1 MSLKSLLVSLAAA
14 SVIAS
19 GVQAQDI
26 PAFEGE
32 VDRTIRSAC
41 HGFMVDALP
50 DAVSWLREA
59 IYEGSPFCRR
69 VLNAGDQEA
78 FGDAVQDAY
87 ARLGP
92 GDVRLDLTQ
101 KRDRDLN
108 VTIECDSEYMCM
120 ETRLEFQDT
129 DTPVS
134 QQDYD
139 VVSAYCDGRYGC
151 IQAYFENWPAPLP
164 TPRPIDQAEMTRFSE
179 VISPAALASLST
191 APEAPPTPAPDS
203 PAAAQPG
210 VAAGPATQE
219 EPPSL
224 ASEPA
229 QAAALQPDSG
239 PPEAGADPDRAQRLD
254 ALNASLLRACQCSLS
269 GQPCFDN
276 PYGPVRS
283 QIETVEDQRLRQCM
297 AWDSLTAE
305 SDGAASQASDVADRL
320 ETIQSAVASADERGA
335 QIIRLAAA
343 DFQRI
348 RDRVALGLPFVAD
361 PEFDRSVN
369 ELATAPPSA
378 SPPQTAAASSGV
390 SETETAGAA
399 EEAPFIMGPRQVWR
413 EATLYCERLGRRL
426 PTVAEGR
433 SLHQKI
439 PETGWWFGM
448 WTSEVSYQDA
458 YVQRIRTVRP
468 GGSPS
473 TEHGRSWQALTVCVE

>member
-1 MSLKSLLVSLAAA
+1 MSLKPFLVSLAAA

-26 PAFEGE
+26 PEFEGE

-50 DAVSWLREA
+50 DAVSWLRDA

-69 VLNAGDQEA
+69 VLGAGDLEA

-87 ARLGP
+87 AQLGP

-101 KRDRDLN
+101 ERDRDLN

-120 ETRLEFQDT
+120 EMRLKLQET
-129 DTPVS
+129 ETPIS

-164 TPRPIDQAEMTRFSE
+164 TPMPIERAEMTRFSQ
-179 VISPAALASLST
+179 VIPPAALASLST
-191 APEAPPTPAPDS
+191 IPEAAPTPAPES
-203 PAAAQPG
+203 PAAAEPG
-210 VAAGPATQE
+210 GAARPVQQEDPPA
-219 EPPSL
+219 L

-229 QAAALQPDSG
+229 QAASALPASAQPE
-239 PPEAGADPDRAQRLD
+239 PGADAARAQRIK
-254 ALNASLLRACQCSLS
+254 ALNTSLRRSCQCSLS

-283 QIETVEDQRLRQCM
+283 QIQAVEDQRLRQCR
-297 AWDSLTAE
+297 AWDRLAAE
-305 SDGAASQASDVADRL
+305 SGGVASHASDAVDRL
-320 ETIQSAVASADERGA
+320 ESIQSAVTSADERGA
-335 QIIRLAAA
+335 QIIRLSAA

-348 RDRVALGLPFVAD
+348 RERVALGLPFVAD
-361 PEFDRSVN
+361 PEFDRTVN
-369 ELATAPPSA
+369 ELAMAPPSA
-378 SPPQTAAASSGV
+378 SLRQTAAASGGGQ
-390 SETETAGAA
+390 ETETAGAA
-399 EEAPFIMGPRQVWR
+399 EEALFIMGPRQVWS
-413 EATLYCERLGRRL
+413 EATAFCERLGRRL
-426 PTVAEGR
+426 PSVAEGR
-433 SLHQKI
+433 TLHEKI
-439 PETGWWFGM
+439 PETDWWFGM
-448 WTSEVSYQDA
+448 WTSDVSYQDA

-468 GGSPS
+468 GGAPA
-473 TEHGRSWQALTVCVE
+473 TENGRSWQALTVCVE